1 VFVLIENV
9 VQFLFGLIFALFLP
23 RLPLMVLPRLSVME
37 GQLAPFPMPQPID
50 KHLISQMLI
59 MSTLWKLSFLFAL
72 IPLAI
77 GYVILISFATPIAFG
92 LFIGAGWAILSR
104 LIPTSG
110 FSFPNTP
117 YSTELIHELNEIR
130 VNEPTCC
137 DSAEIAWETISVR
150 CQNCR
155 TSHLDTARPDL
166 GRIRTDG
173 LLGRFR
179 LLFLDGHPLINN
191 TSED

>member
-1 VFVLIENV
+1 VFFLIENV

-77 GYVILISFATPIAFG
+77 GYVILISFASPIAFG

>member
-1 VFVLIENV
+1 MFFLIENV
-9 VQFLFGLIFALFLP
+9 VQFLFGLICALFLP
-23 RLPLMVLPRLSVME
+23 RLPLMVLPRLSVMD

-77 GYVILISFATPIAFG
+77 GYVILISFASPIAFG

>member
-1 VFVLIENV
+1 MFVLIENV

-77 GYVILISFATPIAFG
+77 GYVILISFASPIAFG

>member
-1 VFVLIENV
+1 MFVLIENV

>member
-1 VFVLIENV
+1 MIESV

-23 RLPLMVLPRLSVME
+23 RLPLMVLPRLSVMD

-72 IPLAI
+72 IPLGI
-77 GYVILISFATPIAFG
+77 GYVILISFASPIAFG

-117 YSTELIHELNEIR
+117 YSTGLIHELNEIR

-155 TSHLDTARPDL
+155 TSHLNTARPDL